1 MKENQ
6 KPTEDKEDNYD
17 SIVTEV
23 INRYKDRANIGMIK
37 YGTNLDRVDLTTEQW
52 LDHAIEEA
60 LDLSLYLTKLK
71 QNFKKSI

>member
-1 MKENQ
+1 MDNE
-6 KPTEDKEDNYD
+6 NYD
-17 SIVTEV
+17 SVVTEV
-23 INRYKDRANIGMIK
+23 INRYKDRANLGLNK
-37 YGTNLDRVDLTTEQW
+37 YGTTLDRDDLSTEQW

>member
-1 MKENQ
+1 MDSE
-6 KPTEDKEDNYD
+6 NYD

-23 INRYKDRANIGMIK
+23 INRYKDRAKLGLNK
-37 YGTNLDRVDLTTEQW
+37 YGTTLDRDDLTTEQW
-52 LDHAIEEA
+52 LEHAIEEA

>member
-1 MKENQ
+1 M
-6 KPTEDKEDNYD
+6 DNETYD
-17 SIVTEV
+17 SVVTE
-23 INRYKDRANIGMIK
+23 ILNRYKDRAKLGLNK
-37 YGTNLDRVDLTTEQW
+37 YGTTLDRDDLTTEQW

>member
-1 MKENQ
+1 MDNE
-6 KPTEDKEDNYD
+6 NYD
-17 SIVTEV
+17 SVVTE
-23 INRYKDRANIGMIK
+23 ILNRYKDRAKLGLNK
-37 YGTNLDRVDLTTEQW
+37 YGTNLDRDDLTTEQW

>member
-1 MKENQ
+1 MDNE
-6 KPTEDKEDNYD
+6 NYD
-17 SIVTEV
+17 SVVTEV
-23 INRYKDRANIGMIK
+23 LNRYKDRANLGFNK
-37 YGTNLDRVDLTTEQW
+37 YGTNLDRDDLTTEQW

>member
-1 MKENQ
+1 MDNE
-6 KPTEDKEDNYD
+6 NYD
-17 SIVTEV
+17 SVVTE
-23 INRYKDRANIGMIK
+23 ILNRYKDRAKLGFNK
-37 YGTNLDRVDLTTEQW
+37 YGTNLDRDDLTTEQW

>member
-1 MKENQ
+1 MDNE
-6 KPTEDKEDNYD
+6 NYD
-17 SIVTEV
+17 SVVTE
-23 INRYKDRANIGMIK
+23 ILNRYKDRAKLGLNK
-37 YGTNLDRVDLTTEQW
+37 YGTTLDRDDLTTEQW

>member
-1 MKENQ
+1 MDNE
-6 KPTEDKEDNYD
+6 NYD
-17 SIVTEV
+17 SVVTEI
-23 INRYKDRANIGMIK
+23 INRYKDRANLGLNK
-37 YGTNLDRVDLTTEQW
+37 YGTTLDRDDLTTEQW

>member
-1 MKENQ
+1 MDNE
-6 KPTEDKEDNYD
+6 NYD
-17 SIVTEV
+17 SVVTEI
-23 INRYKDRANIGMIK
+23 INRYKDRANLGLNK
-37 YGTNLDRVDLTTEQW
+37 YGTTLDRDDLSTEQW

>member
-1 MKENQ
+1 MDNE
-6 KPTEDKEDNYD
+6 NYD
-17 SIVTEV
+17 SVVTEV
-23 INRYKDRANIGMIK
+23 INRYKDRANLGLNK
-37 YGTNLDRVDLTTEQW
+37 YGTTLDRDDLTTEQW

>member
-1 MKENQ
+1 MDNE
-6 KPTEDKEDNYD
+6 NYD
-17 SIVTEV
+17 SVVTEV
-23 INRYKDRANIGMIK
+23 INRYKDRAKLGLNK
-37 YGTNLDRVDLTTEQW
+37 YGTTLDRDDLSTEQW